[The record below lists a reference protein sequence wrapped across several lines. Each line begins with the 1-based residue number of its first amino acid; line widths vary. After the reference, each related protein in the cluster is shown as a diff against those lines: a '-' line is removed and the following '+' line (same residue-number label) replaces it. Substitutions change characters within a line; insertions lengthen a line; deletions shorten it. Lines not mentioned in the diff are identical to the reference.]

1 MQIVGK
7 LSPATYKMLDEL
19 LFDYPMIDRKIAVR
33 KLEIEDIPNE
43 DANIGGGKSN
53 RISKPVEMTIERWGS
68 DKRLNSLYAQ
78 KEAIEDTLDTLDDEL
93 TRIFWLRWSK
103 GSEKTWEEIACEI
116 PCDKSTIYRKRERIL
131 EIMADNYGI
140 G

>member
-1 MQIVGK
+1 MGK

-19 LFDYPMIDRKIAVR
+19 LFDYQMIDRKIAVR
-33 KLEIEDIPNE
+33 KLEVKDIPNE
-43 DANIGGGKSN
+43 DANIRGGKSN
-53 RISKPVEMTIERWGS
+53 RISKPVEMTIERWDS

-78 KEAIEDTLDTLDDEL
+78 KEAIEATLDTLDEEL
-93 TRIFWLRWSK
+93 TRIFCLRWSR
-103 GSEKTWEEIACEI
+103 GSKKTWEEIACEI

>member
-1 MQIVGK
+1 M
-7 LSPATYKMLDEL
+7 
-19 LFDYPMIDRKIAVR
+19 AVD
-33 KLEIEDIPNE
+33 KTK
-43 DANIGGGKSN
+43 GGGKSN
-53 RISKPVEMTIERWGS
+53 RISKPVEMTIERWDG

-78 KEAIEDTLDTLDDEL
+78 KEAIEATIDTLDEEL
-93 TRIFWLRWSK
+93 TRIFCLRWSI
-103 GSEKTWEEIACEI
+103 GSKKTWEEIACEI

>member
-1 MQIVGK
+1 MGK

-53 RISKPVEMTIERWGS
+53 RISKPVETLIVRWSS
-68 DKRLNSLYAQ
+68 DVRINGLEQLRS
-78 KEAIEDTLDTLDDEL
+78 AIEATLEALDDEL
-93 TRIFWLRWSK
+93 KKVFYLRWSR
-103 GSEKTWEEIACEI
+103 GSVKTWEEIA
-116 PCDKSTIYRKRERIL
+116 DMLHVSKKSIYRKRERIL
-131 EIMADNYGI
+131 TIFADFRGDS
-140 G
+140 